1 MFRRLLWLEWKSF
14 FRSVSLGK
22 SIGLKILMGFL
33 ALYFTTIFLL
43 AGIGLYPLIENL
55 LPGEEPLLVVNRFVL
70 LWFLA
75 ELSVRFFLQTL
86 PVLDIKPLLHLPI
99 RKRKVV
105 NFVLFKSIFSF
116 FNFLPLLII
125 IPFGIFNS
133 YQSDFAMSSIVGWMV
148 GMTGLTLSI
157 NFANLIIKKRFTENL
172 RALIPFVALILILAV
187 LDYLEIFE
195 ITVWFGKLLN
205 FMLINPFL
213 ALLPLG
219 MFILLFLWNQH
230 NLEGKFYLDGNLKE
244 RTKSA
249 DTKEFLWTRRFGDL
263 APYLQLDLKLIWR
276 NKRPKT
282 AVYLS
287 LLLLGYGM
295 IFYPNETYQ
304 DMPGFFVF
312 VGIFMTGVFMMNFGQ
327 FIPAWDAGYYS
338 LIMSQNIPM
347 TRYLT
352 AKAGLITFS
361 VAALTILATPYI
373 YFGWKIFLINI
384 VCAFYNIGI
393 NIPLLLY
400 AGSFNR
406 KRIDLDKSPFMNYQ
420 GTGATQWLVG
430 IPLMAMPVL
439 IFWIFYRFVS
449 YESAVMVLFI
459 LGLAGLFFRSHAIAF
474 IAQVYKRNKY
484 AMIEGFKEKGD

>member
-205 FMLINPFL
+205 LMLINPFL